1 MKCDEKESA
10 VFLPFPDKFKNI
22 GFVTTTDGQ
31 KYINTN
37 CLHPAETKL
46 DKQCDQS
53 GE

>member
-1 MKCDEKESA
+1 MKYEEKEST

-22 GFVTTTDGQ
+22 FSLTTTDGQ

-37 CLHPAETKL
+37 YSHPTETKL

-53 GE
+53 GG